1 MISDIVAKQTLISD
15 KKERSGGSIGYLF
28 RIHAPMVLNTAFR
41 VLRDRSLA
49 EDVLQETFLKLYQMK
64 DHVDQELSIPGLL
77 RKISINL
84 SIDILRKRGRERSL
98 QENEEEDQ
106 GSTRSIHIPLMQVD
120 ANEVV
125 TVRELLERLPSV
137 DRLILELR
145 YGEQLSYAEI
155 SQALDISV
163 PAVAQRIRRGK
174 DALRR
179 EFVSGKRGTV

>member
-1 MISDIVAKQTLISD
+1 
-15 KKERSGGSIGYLF
+15 
-28 RIHAPMVLNTAFR
+28 
-41 VLRDRSLA
+41 LRDRSLA